1 MGVSGNLWS
10 FLMDVKPPVV
20 YDVEDG
26 MDMEPMQW
34 KWVSFRDDLVYTE
47 LFCNPEGDISVLLV
61 L

>member
-1 MGVSGNLWS
+1 
-10 FLMDVKPPVV
+10 MDVKPPVV